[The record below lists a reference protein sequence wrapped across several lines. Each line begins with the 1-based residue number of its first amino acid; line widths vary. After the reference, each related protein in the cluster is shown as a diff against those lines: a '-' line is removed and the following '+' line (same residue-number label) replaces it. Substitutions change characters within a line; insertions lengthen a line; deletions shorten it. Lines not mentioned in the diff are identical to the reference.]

1 MVFLAKFIT
10 FEGGEGVGKT
20 TQSRMLHEYLLS
32 KGIKNIVTREPGGTK
47 VSEYIRKFLSDNE
60 VLNKTELL
68 LIMASRNEHLEQVIK
83 RALAQGVWVICDRFI
98 DSTIC
103 YQSLTDL
110 SEEFIVD
117 MHNLFFDNLWPD
129 RTFFLNLEPDS
140 ALKRIL
146 VRNKLDRYDSM
157 NISTHKDIYDKY
169 CQLIKKYPDR
179 IISINAK
186 EDIEEIHRKIIVYIN
201 RLLYKE

>member
-103 YQSLTDL
+103 YQ
-110 SEEFIVD
+110 IVESIKRSQIT
-117 MHNLFFDNLWPD
+117 HTPCAKA
-129 RTFFLNLEPDS
+129 R
-140 ALKRIL
+140 LKF
-146 VRNKLDRYDSM
+146 N
-157 NISTHKDIYDKY
+157 
-169 CQLIKKYPDR
+169 
-179 IISINAK
+179 
-186 EDIEEIHRKIIVYIN
+186 
-201 RLLYKE
+201 

>member
-1 MVFLAKFIT
+1 
-10 FEGGEGVGKT
+10 
-20 TQSRMLHEYLLS
+20 
-32 KGIKNIVTREPGGTK
+32 
-47 VSEYIRKFLSDNE
+47 
-60 VLNKTELL
+60 
-68 LIMASRNEHLEQVIK
+68 
-83 RALAQGVWVICDRFI
+83 
-98 DSTIC
+98 
-103 YQSLTDL
+103 
-110 SEEFIVD
+110 

>member
-1 MVFLAKFIT
+1 
-10 FEGGEGVGKT
+10 
-20 TQSRMLHEYLLS
+20 MLHEYLLS

-83 RALAQGVWVICDRFI
+83 RALAQGVCRIISDRPT

-110 SEEFIVD
+110 SDEFIVD

-129 RTFFLNLEPDS
+129 RTFFLNLEPDTV
-140 ALKRIL
+140 I
-146 VRNKLDRYDSM
+146 NK
-157 NISTHKDIYDKY
+157 NIST
-169 CQLIKKYPDR
+169 
-179 IISINAK
+179 
-186 EDIEEIHRKIIVYIN
+186 E
-201 RLLYKE
+201 